1 MGPKATALVRV
12 LIADQNCI
20 VRTGI
25 KVLLMETRSWQS
37 FQVTEA
43 GSTEQAIALLSETAF
58 DIVLMECGLPGLGG
72 IKATAVIVSRWP
84 RTCVLGI
91 SYGEDCLVVERM
103 ISAGARGVILRNIE
117 ADMLAFAIRTVME
130 GRLFYCNEIAVK
142 LLERVKV
149 LGSQG
154 MDILTLRE
162 RQILTSILE
171 GFPGREIATKLGI
184 AKRTVDKHL
193 EHIKH
198 KLGTRSPLE
207 LVQACLRLGLV
218 RGSAGKDS
226 FMNGIE

>member
-58 DIVLMECGLPGLGG
+58 DIVLLECGLPGLGG

-103 ISAGARGVILRNIE
+103 ISAGAKGVILRNIE
-117 ADMLAFAIRTVME
+117 ADMLAFAIRTVMTGQFFYSNE
-130 GRLFYCNEIAVK
+130 VAIRLM
-142 LLERVKV
+142 ERMK
-149 LGSQG
+149 
-154 MDILTLRE
+154 
-162 RQILTSILE
+162 
-171 GFPGREIATKLGI
+171 
-184 AKRTVDKHL
+184 
-193 EHIKH
+193 
-198 KLGTRSPLE
+198 
-207 LVQACLRLGLV
+207 GLV
-218 RGSAGKDS
+218 SGEMERLTQREKEIFASIMQIGRAHV
-226 FMNGIE
+226 

>member
-43 GSTEQAIALLSETAF
+43 GSTEQAIAVLSETAF
-58 DIVLMECGLPGLGG
+58 DIVLLECGLPGLGG
-72 IKATAVIVSRWP
+72 IKATAVIVNRWP

-103 ISAGARGVILRNIE
+103 ISAGAKGVILRNIE
-117 ADMLAFAIRTVME
+117 ADMLAFAIRTVMTGQFFYSNE
-130 GRLFYCNEIAVK
+130 VAIRLMERMKGLVSGEMERLTQREKEILA
-142 LLERVKV
+142 
-149 LGSQG
+149 SIMQG
-154 MDILTLRE
+154 FR
-162 RQILTSILE
+162 
-171 GFPGREIATKLGI
+171 GREIATKLGI

-193 EHIKH
+193 QHINH

-207 LVQACLRLGLV
+207 LVQAGLRMGLV
-218 RGSAGKDS
+218 KG
-226 FMNGIE
+226 

>member
-37 FQVTEA
+37 FQVSEA

-58 DIVLMECGLPGLGG
+58 DIVLLECGLPGLGG
-72 IKATAVIVSRWP
+72 IKATAVIISRWP

-103 ISAGARGVILRNIE
+103 ISAGAKGVILRNIE
-117 ADMLAFAIRTVME
+117 ADMLAFAIRTVMTGQFFYSNE
-130 GRLFYCNEIAVK
+130 VAIRLM
-142 LLERVKV
+142 ERMKGLVP
-149 LGSQG
+149 GE
-154 MDILTLRE
+154 MERLTLRE
-162 RQILTSILE
+162 KEVFASIMQ
-171 GFPGREIATKLGI
+171 GFRGREIATKLGI

-193 EHIKH
+193 QHINH

-207 LVQACLRLGLV
+207 LVQAGLRMGLV
-218 RGSAGKDS
+218 KG
-226 FMNGIE
+226 

>member
-43 GSTEQAIALLSETAF
+43 GSTEQAIAVLSETAF
-58 DIVLMECGLPGLGG
+58 DIVLLECGLPGLGG

-103 ISAGARGVILRNIE
+103 ISAGAKGVILRNIE
-117 ADMLAFAIRTVME
+117 ADMLAFAIRTVMTGQFFYSNE
-130 GRLFYCNEIAVK
+130 VAIRLMERMKGLVSGEMERLTQREKEILA
-142 LLERVKV
+142 
-149 LGSQG
+149 SIMQG
-154 MDILTLRE
+154 FR
-162 RQILTSILE
+162 
-171 GFPGREIATKLGI
+171 GREIATKLGI
-184 AKRTVDKHL
+184 AKRTVDKHVQ
-193 EHIKH
+193 HINH

-207 LVQACLRLGLV
+207 LVQAGLRMGLV
-218 RGSAGKDS
+218 KG
-226 FMNGIE
+226 